1 MVLSRR
7 NQNRTFPITII
18 SSGRNSSQQTGY
30 SSWAEVVSSSA
41 RKIQSFR
48 PMMIT
53 SSVPTTNTAITDVP
67 LISASNAPSS
77 IHQNQIEKTPLFA
90 FTLTKPDMESQLSRF
105 DQVLDLGVTTVE
117 GCFTGQEYATLN
129 YLQPEIS
136 IPDLN
141 LCNGADCPQHKKF
154 SKCYNS
160 NEREHR
166 MCQCPRNNTI
176 DTTTA
181 PSKKRIAN
189 KERKVPSPTVD
200 QEVNQVAPSLGYQIK
215 KAMTEKD
222 PETTIESDEEPMIE
236 QAKKSIGGLAGP
248 VTTEIHSG
256 LESKQ
261 QIVKR
266 PDSQIM
272 LSHVPKHIRLN
283 EQYCTH
289 MTASISMVEIIEE
302 SKQSP
307 REYNTGLDELPY
319 QRFLPG
325 RYIAKNGLAVQAMM
339 EDAQKHSIEASKR
352 RLRLGAEAISGK
364 NV

>member
-7 NQNRTFPITII
+7 KQNRTFPITII

-30 SSWAEVVSSSA
+30 SSWAEVVSSST

-53 SSVPTTNTAITDVP
+53 PSVPTTNTAITDVP
-67 LISASNAPSS
+67 LISASNAPSP

-129 YLQPEIS
+129 YLQPEIR
-136 IPDLN
+136 IPNLN

-236 QAKKSIGGLAGP
+236 QAKDLQQVPEDQS
-248 VTTEIHSG
+248 HQSG
-256 LESKQ
+256 
-261 QIVKR
+261 
-266 PDSQIM
+266 
-272 LSHVPKHIRLN
+272 
-283 EQYCTH
+283 
-289 MTASISMVEIIEE
+289 
-302 SKQSP
+302 
-307 REYNTGLDELPY
+307 
-319 QRFLPG
+319 
-325 RYIAKNGLAVQAMM
+325 AV
-339 EDAQKHSIEASKR
+339 
-352 RLRLGAEAISGK
+352 
-364 NV
+364 N